1 MEERFEYDDM
11 NRLTGITLK
20 RPSGQ
25 DLYCSATYDA
35 FGRMTSRQAVTA
47 VNGTP
52 QVTTV
57 FSQPVF
63 DNTKV
68 HALASA
74 QTTAE
79 LFFIYGN
86 PKEY

>member
-1 MEERFEYDDM
+1 MIGSVECV
-11 NRLTGITLK
+11 LK
-20 RPSGQ
+20 QPF
-25 DLYCSATYDA
+25 TYDA
-35 FGRMTSRQAVTA
+35 LGRMTSRQAVTA
-47 VNGTP
+47 VNDVP

-74 QTTAE
+74 TATAE
-79 LFFIYGN
+79 PFPSNDQTRWTRWFCL
-86 PKEY
+86 